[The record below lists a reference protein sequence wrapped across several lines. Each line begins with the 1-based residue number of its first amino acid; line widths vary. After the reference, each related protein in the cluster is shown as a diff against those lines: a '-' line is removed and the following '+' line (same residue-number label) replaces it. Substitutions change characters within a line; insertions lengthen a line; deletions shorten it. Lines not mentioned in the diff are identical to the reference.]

1 MHPHMPTPE
10 SAADQV
16 DRLATRAV
24 AELDRVAKC
33 GPGTRPPHLA
43 QLDAVLREAVQQARQ
58 AQAGSAAVDR
68 DSDLWKLREPGYLRA
83 IVEHPV
89 PRPGSTLPLVPVV
102 LTWGILGIA
111 EYGYVKDFTS
121 IDAVAR
127 PSFFADWMTQPL
139 WRGPVGLSFAIVLTV
154 LVIMWRHRGPAK
166 AQDLADD
173 VDRVVHSLEVDL
185 LAPLAVLRARLG
197 PVQVEEHTRQA
208 AIELSAAARL
218 FSGATS
224 RLANSTTVVD
234 RLVAGVERLI
244 ATLPELGKQ
253 AERLAE
259 VREELD
265 RTAAVIT
272 SRLDPLAT
280 VVADVSGAAEAAQ
293 RAVDVSER
301 VLSRSSEQLAESRSI
316 SDQYVGHTEALAA
329 AQAPFTAVAD
339 VVAQAAGRLDSTSAL
354 LQKTVVEL
362 GKVVN
367 EVNWLA
373 LVSDGLRA
381 ADDQH
386 EDER

>member
-1 MHPHMPTPE
+1 MPPPGPETP
-10 SAADQV
+10 ADQV
-16 DRLATRAV
+16 DRLATRAII
-24 AELDRVAKC
+24 ELDRLAKC
-33 GPGTRPPHLA
+33 GQDTRPPHLA
-43 QLDAVLREAVQQARQ
+43 QLSAVLGEGVQQARQ
-58 AQAGSAAVDR
+58 AQAGSAAVNR
-68 DSDLWKLREPGYLRA
+68 ASEVWKLREPGYLRA
-83 IVEHPV
+83 IVEYPI

-102 LTWGILGIA
+102 LTWAILGIA
-111 EYGYVKDFTS
+111 EYSYVKDFTS

-139 WRGPVGLSFAIVLTV
+139 WRGPVGLSFAIVVTV

-166 AQDLADD
+166 AQNLADD
-173 VDRVVHSLEVDL
+173 VDRVVHRLEVDL
-185 LAPLAVLRARLG
+185 LAPLAVLRSGLAPL
-197 PVQVEEHTRQA
+197 QVAEHTRQA
-208 AIELSAAARL
+208 AVELSAAARQ
-218 FSGATS
+218 FSGAT
-224 RLANSTTVVD
+224 RELAGATTVVD
-234 RLVAGVERLI
+234 RLVAGADRLI

-265 RTAAVIT
+265 RTAGVIT
-272 SRLDPLAT
+272 SRLDPLAS
-280 VVADVSGAAEAAQ
+280 VVSDVSGAAEAAQ

-301 VLSRSSEQLAESRSI
+301 VMSRSFEQLVESRSI
-316 SDQYVGHTEALAA
+316 ADRHVGHTEALAA

-354 LQKTVVEL
+354 LQKTVAEL
-362 GKVVN
+362 GKVVD

-386 EDER
+386 EDNR